1 MRPAWKKSRPAPDF
15 PYTLFLFSQ
24 ERLVS
29 TMTWRSF
36 QKLCRRN
43 AERVPYHPEAFL
55 QDAPSRPPQPLF
67 VRFAAL
73 AGTAAVLVVAV
84 AAVLLSSLFRSP
96 SIPAG
101 PDGGSA
107 LSSPLVPPDVDLLY
121 IYSCLAE
128 MTYTKK
134 VEPFD
139 AAAMTAAQQLQY
151 ANQVYLR
158 QNGKTL
164 FDTKLTTRATGPAGQ
179 ETIVDENSGM
189 ALISIDEAQAL
200 LNRLFGPNAAR
211 LSEQADIDPFLSWE
225 GDSLTTVTP
234 HLPASARDILTV
246 GYRTAK
252 RVGDVFESLA
262 LTAPLFYYLEK
273 VETVGTNVVVQTAAF
288 TEENGSLSYPTDLS
302 GYNRLQAQL
311 KNRSRTEKPV
321 KRATYTFG
329 SENGTLYLLS
339 CREAG
344 SATASSPSVQSQP
357 GTTTAPTTEPVWTN
371 PTSDPPSLLDKVT
384 WKGPYDPE
392 PVMLILSANALNGK
406 LDLQF
411 DDPQDKQAV
420 GSFWSI
426 LSGAFNSRVPLVGP
440 EWGFEWE
447 SADMNPAIFERLQIP
462 VYWDISVASLPFD
475 SLNRMASHYFVGLRY
490 AREELP
496 TVFTEGPNETQILY
510 DAETDRAYLVTA
522 PTGIEP
528 TVYLIA
534 GVETEGHVVHYTLLS
549 ADGWED
555 AYSQYYKPY
564 GFAAVQRYLLETFPF
579 SSEHTSISRLS
590 VDMETGQPRFLGHEH
605 IGLAGSK
612 LPSLL
617 EKARE
622 FVDVQPSDSVGTL
635 EEGDPQVL
643 LAIDKAIYGM
653 AGFCTPEGNDDG
665 MAVRYQDLMACM
677 TTEVIGELEAGGYLT
692 SVDGNAVTRPLL
704 DVYQSDWC
712 GGHVL
717 SVARTDTD
725 GVLDVIYAAPD
736 FRYAKNRRFS
746 IQMRQDENGGYFIA
760 SLPQEIK

>member
-36 QKLCRRN
+36 QKLCRLN

-128 MTYTKK
+128 MTFTKK

-158 QNGKTL
+158 QRGEPLFATQPAEASGQEEVVEGKTGTAVIPL
-164 FDTKLTTRATGPAGQ
+164 
-179 ETIVDENSGM
+179 E
-189 ALISIDEAQAL
+189 EAQAL

-211 LSEQADIDPFLSWE
+211 LSEQAGIEPFLSWDATSILLLNPQPSVSE
-225 GDSLTTVTP
+225 NSSLTADYKVVDRIADFTRNT
-234 HLPASARDILTV
+234 
-246 GYRTAK
+246 
-252 RVGDVFESLA
+252 F
-262 LTAPLFYYLEK
+262 LFYYIEDI
-273 VETVGTNVVVQTAAF
+273 ETIGTNVVVQTAAF
-288 TEENGSLSYPTDLS
+288 REENGSLSYPTDLS

-311 KNRSRTEKPV
+311 KSRTEEPY

-339 CREAG
+339 CREAD
-344 SATASSPSVQSQP
+344 SATASSPPVQSQP

-462 VYWDISVASLPFD
+462 VNWDISVASVASLPFD

-564 GFAAVQRYLLETFPF
+564 GVAAVQRYLLETFPF

-692 SVDGNAVTRPLL
+692 SVDGNAGTRPLL

-725 GVLDVIYAAPD
+725 GVLDVIYAVPD

>member
-15 PYTLFLFSQ
+15 PYTLFSFSQ

-158 QNGKTL
+158 QRGEPL
-164 FDTKLTTRATGPAGQ
+164 FATQPAEASGQ
-179 ETIVDENSGM
+179 EEVVEGETGTAVIPLE
-189 ALISIDEAQAL
+189 EAQAL
-200 LNRLFGPNAAR
+200 LNRLFGPNAIR
-211 LSEQADIDPFLSWE
+211 LSEQADIESFLSWNTE
-225 GDSLTTVTP
+225 SIFILKPHSPLSDGLTADYRATKRSSDFFPSASLTV
-234 HLPASARDILTV
+234 
-246 GYRTAK
+246 
-252 RVGDVFESLA
+252 
-262 LTAPLFYYLEK
+262 PLFYYLEK

-311 KNRSRTEKPV
+311 KSRSRTEKPV
-321 KRATYTFG
+321 KQATYTFG

-339 CREAG
+339 CREAD
-344 SATASSPSVQSQP
+344 SVTASSPSVQSQP

-635 EEGDPQVL
+635 EGGDPQVL

>member
-1 MRPAWKKSRPAPDF
+1 MS
-15 PYTLFLFSQ
+15 
-24 ERLVS
+24 E
-29 TMTWRSF
+29 
-36 QKLCRRN
+36 N
-43 AERVPYHPEAFL
+43 
-55 QDAPSRPPQPLF
+55 
-67 VRFAAL
+67 
-73 AGTAAVLVVAV
+73 
-84 AAVLLSSLFRSP
+84 SSLT
-96 SIPAG
+96 A
-101 PDGGSA
+101 DYK
-107 LSSPLVPPDVDLLY
+107 VVDR
-121 IYSCLAE
+121 IAD
-128 MTYTKK
+128 
-134 VEPFD
+134 F
-139 AAAMTAAQQLQY
+139 
-151 ANQVYLR
+151 
-158 QNGKTL
+158 
-164 FDTKLTTRATGPAGQ
+164 TRNT
-179 ETIVDENSGM
+179 
-189 ALISIDEAQAL
+189 
-200 LNRLFGPNAAR
+200 F
-211 LSEQADIDPFLSWE
+211 
-225 GDSLTTVTP
+225 
-234 HLPASARDILTV
+234 
-246 GYRTAK
+246 
-252 RVGDVFESLA
+252 
-262 LTAPLFYYLEK
+262 LFYYIEDI
-273 VETVGTNVVVQTAAF
+273 ETVGTHVVVRTAAF
-288 TEENGSLSYPTDLS
+288 SKEDGSLTYPTDLS

-311 KNRSRTEKPV
+311 KNRSRTEEPY

-462 VYWDISVASLPFD
+462 VNWDISVASVASLPFD